1 MISEFKDIIS
11 KLNMKELT
19 DKESTTIKDIL
30 NYKLD
35 SCNDHFFIS
44 CSDCPFSEGY
54 DGCGCIINYINNKS
68 KNRYSLY
75 ILSEIL
81 NDYINENREYWR

>member
-11 KLNMKELT
+11 ELNMKELT
-19 DKESTTIKDIL
+19 DKENTTIKDIL

-35 SCNDHFFIS
+35 SCIGVSFIS
-44 CSDCPFSEGY
+44 CLDCPFNKRYGEY
-54 DGCGCIINYINNKS
+54 DCIRHYINNKS
-68 KNRYSLY
+68 RNRYSLY

-81 NDYINENREYWR
+81 NDYINEHREYWR

>member
-19 DKESTTIKDIL
+19 DKESATIKYIL

-35 SCNDHFFIS
+35 SCVSDFFIS
-44 CSDCPFSEGY
+44 CIDCPFNKRYGGY
-54 DGCGCIINYINNKS
+54 GCISNYINNKS
-68 KNRYSLY
+68 GNRYSLY